1 MNILPDNQP
10 TLIRPIINLINWLT
24 KKLKDLFSL
33 EEVEV
38 TFNKEGYTYTKVSH
52 N

>member
-1 MNILPDNQP
+1 MNSPDYNKP
-10 TLIRPIINLINWLT
+10 AAL
-24 KKLKDLFSL
+24 KKIANFIHLFIKKIKDLFRL

-38 TFNKEGYTYTKVSH
+38 TFNKEGYTYTKVAH